1 MSEALVI
8 RTADQDDISTIG
20 YLAYEVWPVTYKEIL
35 GPEQLAYM
43 LQLFYSPQALEQQ
56 ILKLKH
62 QFIIAE
68 IDLEEVGFAS
78 FSKVS
83 PAIWKLHKLYVL
95 PGLQGKGI
103 GRALVDML
111 EEEVRTNNGAHLIL
125 NVNKN
130 NKALH
135 FYESLGFVIEKN
147 ELIDI
152 GNGFVMDD
160 YVLGKDV

>member
-8 RTADQDDISTIG
+8 RTADQDDITTIG
-20 YLAYEVWPVTYKEIL
+20 YLAHEIWPVTYKDIL
-35 GPEQLAYM
+35 APEQLAYM

-62 QFIIAE
+62 RFIIAE

-103 GRALVDML
+103 GRALVDMV

-135 FYESLGFVIEKN
+135 FYESIGFVIEKN

>member
-1 MSEALVI
+1 MI
-8 RTADQDDISTIG
+8 RTADQDDITTIG
-20 YLAYEVWPVTYKEIL
+20 YLAHEIWPVTYKDIL
-35 GPEQLAYM
+35 APEQLAYM

-62 QFIIAE
+62 RFIIAE

-103 GRALVDML
+103 GRALVDMV
-111 EEEVRTNNGAHLIL
+111 EEEVRTHNGAHLIL

-135 FYESLGFVIEKN
+135 FYESLGFTIEKE

>member
-8 RTADQDDISTIG
+8 RTADQDDITTIG
-20 YLAYEVWPVTYKEIL
+20 YLAHEIWPVTYKDIL
-35 GPEQLAYM
+35 APEQLAYM

-62 QFIIAE
+62 RFIIAE

-103 GRALVDML
+103 GRALVDMV
-111 EEEVRTNNGAHLIL
+111 EEEVRTHNGAHLIL

-135 FYESLGFVIEKN
+135 FYESLGFAIEKD

>member
-1 MSEALVI
+1 MI
-8 RTADQDDISTIG
+8 RTADQDDIATIG
-20 YLAYEVWPVTYKEIL
+20 YLAHEVWPVTYKDIL
-35 GPEQLAYM
+35 APEQLSYM

-62 QFIIAE
+62 RFIIAE

-103 GRALVDML
+103 GRALVDMV
-111 EEEVRTNNGAHLIL
+111 EEEVRTHNGAHLIL

-135 FYESLGFVIEKN
+135 FYESLGFAIEKD

-160 YVLGKDV
+160 FVLGKDV

>member
-8 RTADQDDISTIG
+8 RTADQDDITTIG
-20 YLAYEVWPVTYKEIL
+20 YLAHEVWPVTYKEIL

-103 GRALVDML
+103 GRALVDMV

>member
-8 RTADQDDISTIG
+8 RTADQDDITTIG
-20 YLAYEVWPVTYKEIL
+20 YLAHEIWPVTYKDIL
-35 GPEQLAYM
+35 APEQLAYM

-62 QFIIAE
+62 RFIIAE

-103 GRALVDML
+103 GRALVDMV
-111 EEEVRTNNGAHLIL
+111 EEEVRTHNGAHLIL

-135 FYESLGFVIEKN
+135 FYESLGFTIEKE